1 MWTIFKNKNKS
12 LRPTTSKVKSA
23 IFSLIGPEGVK
34 NQKILDLY
42 AGTGN
47 LGIECLNRG
56 AKFSVFVEKN
66 IKTFKMLK
74 KKLEEKQF
82 QNSSKVFCLDAI
94 KAVKKIEGPFDII
107 FADPPYNYKN
117 ISEVLIL
124 AEKNNLFHDQSLI
137 FYEHS
142 KNQKPLKNIGN
153 LSNIDI

>member
-1 MWTIFKNKNKS
+1 M
-12 LRPTTSKVKSA
+12 KSA

-74 KKLEEKQF
+74 KRLEEKKY

-94 KAVKKIEGPFDII
+94 RAVKR
-107 FADPPYNYKN
+107 
-117 ISEVLIL
+117 
-124 AEKNNLFHDQSLI
+124 
-137 FYEHS
+137 
-142 KNQKPLKNIGN
+142 
-153 LSNIDI
+153 